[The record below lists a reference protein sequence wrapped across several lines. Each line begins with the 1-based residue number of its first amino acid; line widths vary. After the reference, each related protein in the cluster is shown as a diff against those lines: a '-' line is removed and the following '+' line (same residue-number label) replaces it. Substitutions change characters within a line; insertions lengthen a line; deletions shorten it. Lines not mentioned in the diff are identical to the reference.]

1 MIAPTV
7 RSRSARRALPSA
19 AGAVLLL
26 ATGCAGP
33 VAPLEIGM
41 NTRAVNLLLG
51 ERLTVVTQ
59 GPPPVVPVGV
69 APPLPPSSP
78 GDLSVLPPPPPQPP
92 LELPPILP
100 PDIPPGPCPAA
111 APDAALLNLAT
122 RTITLPPAPA
132 KYTYRTTGGV
142 FAAKPDP
149 SNTKFP
155 LAFNVATLPQT
166 TTREVTNVEREVGT
180 KSYLY
185 DVVTTMDVMTGTGK
199 KTQKKSTATYRIVP
213 EWTPASPPQQI
224 DDNDGLLGARSKPGL
239 YLMRVDS
246 PSGTFV
252 VPEPGLKLVEL
263 PIQLNA
269 SFQTAGTD
277 GSTTMSYTSTVNRD
291 QPKVDACGELID
303 AFQIDLKGTISQP
316 SRQTDGVIIGNF
328 TASYAIAPQ
337 FGGLIVQEAT
347 DVTSDAN
354 GVPLAKRTLNAT
366 INRVPEKPKAPGDGG

>member
-7 RSRSARRALPSA
+7 RSRRARRTLPAA

-51 ERLTVVTQ
+51 ERVTVVTQ

-69 APPLPPSSP
+69 APPPLSSP
-78 GDLSVLPPPPPQPP
+78 GDFSVVPPPPPQPP

-100 PDIPPGPCPAA
+100 PDIPPGPCPEA

-132 KYTYRTTGGV
+132 KYQYRTTGGV

-166 TTREVTNVEREVGT
+166 TTREVTDVESEPLG
-180 KSYLY
+180 SYVY
-185 DVVTTMDVMTGTGK
+185 DVVTTMNVMTATGK

-213 EWTPASPPQQI
+213 EWTPAEPPPQATLP
-224 DDNDGLLGARSKPGL
+224 NDPTGARIKPGL
-239 YLMRVDS
+239 YLTQVDS
-246 PSGTFV
+246 PSGTFA
-252 VPEPGLKLVEL
+252 VPEPGLKLVDL

-337 FGGLIVQEAT
+337 FGGLIVQETT

-366 INRVPEKPKAPGDGG
+366 INRIPEKPKAPGDGG